1 MGEIGAYRFWWNEN
15 TKAGTILSNRG
26 CRARCSFCSV
36 RNFNGKGVRGRSYNS
51 VVDEMQFNKEHFGIN
66 HFMWLDDDLLF
77 NKERTISMFNEIV
90 KRNLNITWDASN
102 GIIASALKD
111 EILDA
116 AAASGCIGMH
126 FGIESGNDEILAQ
139 VHKPSGK
146 KHYLALEDKLKKYP
160 QIFTKG
166 FLMVGFPN
174 ETLAQMLETV
184 EMAVKINLDWYTIQV
199 VHPLPKTEMHQQLVD
214 MGLLS
219 DDEIEDEKLN
229 YGNRSGKRKN
239 IENSYEEI
247 DFNDPFQSNLQRVPS
262 KAEMEDIWFTSD
274 FKINYERIDKI
285 NDVDK
290 LKKLSVFLK
299 FISKKLA

>member
-1 MGEIGAYRFWWNEN
+1 MHPAGESLDLRPDYGSINVSDYSDLGEIGAYRFWWNEN

-66 HFMWLDDDLLF
+66 HFMWLDDDLIF

-146 KHYLALEDKLKKYP
+146 TLFSLRR
-160 QIFTKG
+160 QIK
-166 FLMVGFPN
+166 
-174 ETLAQMLETV
+174 
-184 EMAVKINLDWYTIQV
+184 
-199 VHPLPKTEMHQQLVD
+199 
-214 MGLLS
+214 
-219 DDEIEDEKLN
+219 EI
-229 YGNRSGKRKN
+229 SSN
-239 IENSYEEI
+239 IY
-247 DFNDPFQSNLQRVPS
+247 QRFF
-262 KAEMEDIWFTSD
+262 DG
-274 FKINYERIDKI
+274 R
-285 NDVDK
+285 
-290 LKKLSVFLK
+290 
-299 FISKKLA
+299 ISK